1 MPGTGANDW
10 RVARVQSR
18 AGTAGGSGSQR
29 KPTAADLQRRETR
42 ERIFGAAIEEFK
54 RAGMA
59 EADIGSIVAAAGV
72 ARGTFYFHFPSKEH
86 VLLEL
91 ERREEKRIAAEMT
104 RFAKTS
110 GALTD
115 LLAEIVRV
123 VVAAERRLGQLL
135 FKDVLAV
142 HFSPMRPPDDEWTDH
157 AIIVVL
163 VEEIDR
169 ARERGEV
176 DPSVDA
182 SLSAMYFLLGLY
194 ALLTTTQQSKAI
206 RTFMLD
212 NFVAQAWRGME
223 AR

>member
-1 MPGTGANDW
+1 MPKDGL
-10 RVARVQSR
+10 
-18 AGTAGGSGSQR
+18 
-29 KPTAADLQRRETR
+29 KPRAADLQRRQTH
-42 ERIFGAAIEEFK
+42 ERIFRAAIAEFK

-59 EADIGSIVAAAGV
+59 EADIGAIVTAAGV

-104 RFAKTS
+104 RFTQT
-110 GALTD
+110 TD
-115 LLAEIVRV
+115 VLVDVLADVVRV
-123 VVAAERRLGQLL
+123 VTAAERRLGHRL

-142 HFSPMRPPDDEWTDH
+142 HFSPSRPPDDEWTDH
-157 AIIVVL
+157 EIIVVL
-163 VEEIDR
+163 VGRLEAAR
-169 ARERGEV
+169 ARGDV

-194 ALLTTTQQSKAI
+194 ALLTTTQRSSAL

-212 NFVAQAWRGME
+212 DFVAQFWRGIE